1 MVAEADS
8 SLGLRSSRHT
18 YGVRVLAVSD
28 VVDEAISAS
37 MPARSGTIDL
47 VIGAGDLPY
56 EYLDYIA
63 TAVGAP
69 LRAVHGNHD
78 QPPEDVDDNAIR
90 VWWDGIDL
98 HGRVVDL
105 NGLLVA
111 GLEGSPRYSTGP
123 YQYTEL
129 QMWFSILRLLPKL
142 FWNRIRRGRFLDI
155 LVTHAPPRGIHDE
168 ADQAHRGFVSLR
180 WFLREFHPRFHV
192 HGHTHVYDART
203 ATMTQFGGT
212 TIVNAYGAKTLEL

>member
-8 SLGLRSSRHT
+8 SLGLPSSRHT

-105 NGLLVA
+105 NVRLEPAPSHTIA
-111 GLEGSPRYSTGP
+111 GELGYGTGQGARVEVDWTDRNFFNPEGALT
-123 YQYTEL
+123 
-129 QMWFSILRLLPKL
+129 LRGIAGTKEQLAAVQFMTRP
-142 FWNRIRRGRFLDI
+142 IRRIVGSSHCVGSCVSSIRGSTCTAI
-155 LVTHAPPRGIHDE
+155 PTCTTRARPR
-168 ADQAHRGFVSLR
+168 
-180 WFLREFHPRFHV
+180 
-192 HGHTHVYDART
+192 
-203 ATMTQFGGT
+203 
-212 TIVNAYGAKTLEL
+212 